1 MRSAPPRRL
10 IGRGARLYW
19 RPPRPAFAEL
29 LALARRKKRSAH
41 HGHKPAPPRTK
52 AALRA
57 ERARAADACP
67 SCGTALLAEARF
79 CHACGAVRPGAA
91 PPGLW
96 TPKTITLAAAFVAA
110 VVAVTIGAGVLVTQY
125 KAGKAPAERSAG
137 PAAQTGT
144 QAEQS
149 VDISS
154 LSPREAA
161 DRLFNR
167 VMMAREQG
175 DLEAAR
181 GFAPMAVEAYGRVA
195 VLDDDAHYHLG
206 QIHVTA
212 GDLEAAR
219 REIGILRQ
227 AAPDHLLALILDHDV
242 AAQAD
247 DPPAARRAAAAFA
260 AAYEAEIATGRPE
273 YEAHR
278 KTIEDFRALTI
289 EIGALLPE
297 AGPPDAEAGGAPP
310 AEAAAPAAAAPSE
323 SAGPMPGAALF
334 ERNCARCHGRAAAG
348 GPGGPPLVHRT
359 YEPGHHADAA
369 FHLAVRQGVR
379 AHHWSFGDM
388 PAIPGVTEAEVDQ
401 IIAYVRALQVAA
413 GIE

>member
-1 MRSAPPRRL
+1 M
-10 IGRGARLYW
+10 
-19 RPPRPAFAEL
+19 
-29 LALARRKKRSAH
+29 ARRRKRSSH
-41 HGHKPAPPRTK
+41 HGRKPAETRPK
-52 AALRA
+52 AAPRA
-57 ERARAADACP
+57 GRARAAAEACP

-79 CHACGAVRPGAA
+79 CHACGAALGGAA
-91 PPGLW
+91 APGLW
-96 TPKTITLAAAFVAA
+96 TPKTITLAAAFVAV
-110 VVAVTIGAGVLVTQY
+110 VVAATIGAGILVTQY
-125 KAGKAPAERSAG
+125 KAGKAPAERAAA
-137 PAAQTGT
+137 PAARTGSL
-144 QAEQS
+144 AEQS

-219 REIGILRQ
+219 REIAVLRQ
-227 AAPDHLLALILDHDV
+227 ATPDHLLALILEHDV

-247 DPPAARRAAAAFA
+247 DPPAARRAVAAFA
-260 AAYEAEIATGRPE
+260 AAYEAEIVTGRPE

-278 KTIEDFRALTI
+278 NTIEDFRALTV

-297 AGPPDAEAGGAPP
+297 SAETAARPEPAEPAPP
-310 AEAAAPAAAAPSE
+310 AEP
-323 SAGPMPGAALF
+323 AGPMPGVALF
-334 ERNCARCHGRAAAG
+334 DKNCARCHGRAAAG
-348 GPGGPPLVHRT
+348 GPGGPPLVHRI

-379 AHHWSFGDM
+379 AHHWNFGDM
-388 PAIPGVTEAEVDQ
+388 PAIPGVSEAEVDQ

>member
-1 MRSAPPRRL
+1 M
-10 IGRGARLYW
+10 
-19 RPPRPAFAEL
+19 
-29 LALARRKKRSAH
+29 ARRRKRPLH
-41 HGHKPAPPRTK
+41 HDRKPAPPRTK

-57 ERARAADACP
+57 ERARADADACP
-67 SCGTALLAEARF
+67 SCGTALLAESRF
-79 CHACGAVRPGAA
+79 CHACGAARAGAA

-96 TPKTITLAAAFVAA
+96 TPKTITLAAAFVAV
-110 VVAVTIGAGVLVTQY
+110 VVAITIGAGVLVTQY
-125 KAGKAPAERSAG
+125 KAGNTPADRTAAPAA
-137 PAAQTGT
+137 PP
-144 QAEQS
+144 EQS

-175 DLEAAR
+175 DLESAR

-212 GDLEAAR
+212 GDLEGAR
-219 REIGILRQ
+219 REIAVLRQ
-227 AAPDHLLALILDHDV
+227 AAPDHLLALILEHDV

-247 DPPAARRAAAAFA
+247 DPAAAQRAAAAFA
-260 AAYEAEIATGRPE
+260 AAYEAEIATARPE

-278 KTIEDFRALTI
+278 KTIEDFRALTV

-297 AGPPDAEAGGAPP
+297 SAEP
-310 AEAAAPAAAAPSE
+310 AARSEPVEPAAPAEP
-323 SAGPMPGAALF
+323 AGPLPGVAIF
-334 ERNCARCHGRAAAG
+334 DKNCARCHGRAAAG
-348 GPGGPPLVHRT
+348 GPGGPPLVHRI

-369 FHLAVRQGVR
+369 FHLAVRRGVR
-379 AHHWSFGDM
+379 AHHWNFGNM
-388 PAIPGVTEAEVDQ
+388 PAIPGVTEAEVEQ
-401 IIAYVRALQVAA
+401 IIAYVRALQAAA